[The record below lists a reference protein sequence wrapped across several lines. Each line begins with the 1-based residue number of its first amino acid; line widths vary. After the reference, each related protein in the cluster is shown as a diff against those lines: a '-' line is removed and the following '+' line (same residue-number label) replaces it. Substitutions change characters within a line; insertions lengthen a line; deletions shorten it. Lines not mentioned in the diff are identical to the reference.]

1 MNIWFCAHGNRE
13 KWVTVENELK
23 LWSIDTFLLRYFSWL
38 IIQTTQVVR
47 LLYDWR
53 DIAISCWQVTFPW
66 LKSFSVFFFFPV
78 CVKTYPF
85 EMVWIWNFLPT
96 ESFTDLVLWREALI
110 HLCFFCVK
118 TSCLKSWHDKF
129 SLCGIRAWTERKH
142 WKLNL
147 LSAFFRFQLLR
158 IARQY
163 IKLHC

>member
-96 ESFTDLVLWREALI
+96 ESFYRSCALKGSFNSFVFFLCKDFVSEVL
-110 HLCFFCVK
+110 
-118 TSCLKSWHDKF
+118 
-129 SLCGIRAWTERKH
+129 
-142 WKLNL
+142 
-147 LSAFFRFQLLR
+147 
-158 IARQY
+158 ARQVLFVWNTCLDRKKTLKTESV
-163 IKLHC
+163 ICILPLSTS